1 MADDYS
7 LTRIDDLEPEPSAS
21 SGTMHVNLVEAL
33 GCTEMRPKVWYLS
46 EGDAMSFHRQS
57 EQEEFYLVLEGP
69 GRIRIG
75 DDTHTAEVGTA
86 IRIPP
91 ETRRQIRND
100 GKGGDG
106 DHVWMVV
113 GAPPVPDDGRPA
125 ED

>member
-7 LTRIDDLEPEPSAS
+7 PARIDDLEPEPSAG
-21 SGTMHVNLVEAL
+21 SGTMHVNLAETL

-46 EGDAMSFHRQS
+46 EGDAMSFHRQA

-75 DDTHTAEVGTA
+75 DETHTVEAGTA
-86 IRIPP
+86 LRIPP
-91 ETRRQIRND
+91 DTRRQIKND
-100 GKGGDG
+100 GEGGDG